1 MTTTRAAA
9 RASPGGKAAAGK
21 PAGALPKSVQRETKA
36 SSQIVGGLVP
46 RESTAGQPLAP
57 PIRDYFASR
66 IGADLSP
73 VRIAA
78 DNPAV
83 ASLGAQAMTIGRHIA
98 FAPGAFDP
106 KSRSGLHLI
115 GHELVHTVQ
124 QQRGRAASAGGSR
137 DAAEREAEQVSG
149 RVLRGERA
157 SVGEARGVGP
167 AFRLQDYQNSLPGG
181 YDEHINALGVSQ
193 LQTDIAE
200 LTEYL
205 DAQYAGTEETDRLF
219 AIRDR
224 LQARLAALVK
234 TANADPPKPKRAAKG
249 RGKGKAAAPALAPL
263 TPDQIP
269 RILRDRAS
277 TPLTDPDEIKH
288 EVDLII
294 AYLQRGDVSNDE
306 RSILRVELQVLAPQF
321 EQVMQA
327 DSATRQAKR
336 VQAAFAEAG
345 EGAEGLKRKI
355 SIIEAIYDDPSEP
368 LAAFIQNGN
377 ERIRIS
383 KAQAKQLRAD
393 AAANLRKA
401 LDRAASTADSAKGL
415 YTEQTKVND
424 DHPIVSRISGWLG
437 GVDDP
442 GLAMSIAAGVL
453 AANATRAKAELDR
466 GNLSAAVDPLVAAST
481 QARKMEM
488 AVYAWHTGLISG
500 AETAVTGLTFVRDA
514 AFAIDIAIGAVV
526 AAPFVAGAVGA
537 GGLGLTGAA
546 ATGTTIVGTGLVV
559 GSGAGSVAGT
569 SEYVGQRIAG
579 ADHAQALAAANEQGE
594 RRFKEGF
601 AAGAGGA
608 TTRIVGQALGPG
620 STAAGQLTNRLVSQG
635 AGNFVGST
643 TQAKLNGAD
652 LDDALLYGGRQ
663 TALGSIGTLAGA
675 PFANGSLL
683 QSTVSTGTSLG
694 VNYLDVRAQG
704 GSNAEALQATA
715 INLATIGAL
724 HASPKIERQQ
734 AGYEEAGKKFGSG
747 VKSTA
752 VNAKNQIGSYA
763 RAGMLGLQLS
773 LPPLRAGNSSGT
785 VPATPSALVAS
796 QNEQPASQAAAPPD
810 TKAQAP
816 AASTVAPNVE
826 AEMGIPAAQRTAAR
840 NAFRGNL
847 TSQDNAPLGT
857 VWNQVAN
864 PGEAATLTAGNSRRL
879 FNNQRNRFWRAV
891 RRDPAA
897 LQAIRAMGG
906 IFPEERNGGVI
917 NPNATSIPEINLPDG
932 TRLGIS
938 IDHQV
943 ERQTNP
949 SLALN
954 PNNLRLSTIRENT
967 VVLRQLHDQDPFNNP
982 PPNWTPGP

>member
-1 MTTTRAAA
+1 MTIARAAL
-9 RASPGGKAAAGK
+9 ASPSTGKAAARK
-21 PAGALPKSVQRETKA
+21 PAAAPPKSVEREARAA
-36 SSQIVGGLVP
+36 SNIVNAFLP
-46 RESTAGQPLAP
+46 RGDTAGQPLDP
-57 PIRDYFASR
+57 PMRDYFAGR
-66 IGADLSP
+66 MGADLST
-73 VRIAA
+73 VRIVP
-78 DNPAV
+78 DNAAV
-83 ASLGAQAMTIGRHIA
+83 AALGARAVTIGRHIA
-98 FAPGAFDP
+98 FAPGAFDA
-106 KSRSGLHLI
+106 KSRSGLGLI
-115 GHELVHTVQ
+115 GHELVHSVQ
-124 QQRGRAASAGGSR
+124 QRRGGPVPTAGSTE
-137 DAAEREAEQVSG
+137 AAELEAQQVSA
-149 RVLRGERA
+149 RVIGGERA
-157 SVGEARGVGP
+157 TVGQARGVGP

-181 YDEHINALGVSQ
+181 YDGHINALSVSQ

-200 LTEYL
+200 ISEYL

-224 LQARLAALVK
+224 LQARLAALLK
-234 TANADPPKPKRAAKG
+234 AANTDPPKPKRGGRAGGKG
-249 RGKGKAAAPALAPL
+249 RGKGKEAAPAPL
-263 TPDQIP
+263 TADQVP
-269 RILRDRAS
+269 RILRERAS

-288 EVDLII
+288 EVDVII
-294 AYLQRGDVSNDE
+294 AYLQRPETTKDE
-306 RSILRVELQVLAPQF
+306 RSILRVELRVLAPQF

-327 DSATRQAKR
+327 DQATRQAKR
-336 VQAAFAEAG
+336 VQAAFADAG
-345 EGAEGLKRKI
+345 EGAEGLRRKI
-355 SIIEAIYDDPSEP
+355 AIIEGIYDDPSEP

-393 AAANLRKA
+393 VATNLRKA
-401 LDRAASTADSAKGL
+401 LDRAADTADSAKGL
-415 YTEQTKVND
+415 YIEQSKVND
-424 DHPIVSRISGWLG
+424 DHPIVATISGWLG

-442 GLAMSIAAGVL
+442 GLAMAIAGGVL
-453 AANATRAKAELDR
+453 AANAARAKAELDAGR
-466 GNLSAAVDPLVAAST
+466 LSTAVDPLVVAST

-559 GSGAGSVAGT
+559 GSGAGSVAGV
-569 SEYVGQRIAG
+569 SEYAGQRIAG
-579 ADHAQALAAANEQGE
+579 ASHDQALAAANDQAE

-608 TTRIVGQALGPG
+608 TTRVVGQALGTA
-620 STAAGQLTNRLVSQG
+620 STTAGQLGTRLVSQG
-635 AGNFVGST
+635 AGNFVGSA

-683 QSTVSTGTSLG
+683 QSTVSVGTSLG

-704 GSNAEALQATA
+704 GSHAEALQATA

-724 HASPKIERQQ
+724 HASPNIERQQ
-734 AGYEEAGKKFGSG
+734 AGYEEAGQKFGAG

-752 VNAKNQIGSYA
+752 VNAKNRIGSYA
-763 RAGMLGLQLS
+763 RAGMVGLQLS
-773 LPPLRAGNSSGT
+773 LPPLRSGSSSGG
-785 VPATPSALVAS
+785 VPSTPSALVAS
-796 QNEQPASQAAAPPD
+796 QNEQPATPSAAPPEAE
-810 TKAQAP
+810 TPAP
-816 AASTVAPNVE
+816 STVAPNVE

-857 VWNQVAN
+857 VWSQVAN

-879 FNNQRNRFWRAV
+879 FDNHRNRFWRAV

-897 LQAIRAMGG
+897 LGAIRAMGG
-906 IFPEERNGGVI
+906 IFPEERNGGAI
-917 NPNATSIPEINLPDG
+917 DPKANSIPEINLPDG

-943 ERQTNP
+943 ERQTDP
-949 SLALN
+949 TRALD

-982 PPNWTPGP
+982 PATWTPGP